1 MNKFLALVLIIVIAT
16 VLRVYQLGANPT
28 ILNRDEAAIAY
39 NALLLKYSG
48 QDEWRQSWP
57 IAFKSF
63 GDYKLP
69 GYIYT
74 LLPFLLIQENE
85 FMVRLPA
92 AIAGILIVLIT
103 YKIGLSLFEKK
114 YALLLSLVI
123 ALSPFAI
130 FYSRMAWEANLGLM
144 WSLLSFYLLFFHQP
158 GKTKFKLHSDIMA
171 VLAVILAI
179 VTYNTPLIYLP
190 IVILLVI
197 LTRVKLSY
205 KEFLPLTIILSGIL
219 IFFLIAFNN
228 LNSQKTGII
237 IFTDPTVWQQYVEY
251 RNSLSS
257 ALVPLFGNKY
267 VYWLKIM
274 INNVIKTLSYK
285 FLVSAG
291 GSHPWH
297 QVPGFGHLYSS
308 IYFLGLGGICL
319 SIIDLIKTAKKGI
332 EQILTDKKFSLL
344 LLLGA
349 GLIPSIITTDSPHAT
364 RSLLFLVIFTVFSV
378 IALKKINYF
387 IKKETLVIALFSLVL
402 VFQAAIYLHAYF
414 VNYPQQQSILKPG
427 YDQAIMKLNH
437 ATNQPVVVQA
447 DGYQYIVTAWYLNI
461 RPTDFF
467 ETVQRQEPDTA
478 GLYYGRKLMNYE
490 FVSSLDNLPENSIIL
505 YWHSQTNSWNYK

>member
-1 MNKFLALVLIIVIAT
+1 
-16 VLRVYQLGANPT
+16 
-28 ILNRDEAAIAY
+28 
-39 NALLLKYSG
+39 
-48 QDEWRQSWP
+48 
-57 IAFKSF
+57 
-63 GDYKLP
+63 LP

-123 ALSPFAI
+123 ALSPLAI

-144 WSLLSFYLLFFHQP
+144 WSLLSLYLLFFHQP

-274 INNVIKTLSYK
+274 INNVMKTLSYK

-297 QVPGFGHLYSS
+297 
-308 IYFLGLGGICL
+308 
-319 SIIDLIKTAKKGI
+319 
-332 EQILTDKKFSLL
+332 
-344 LLLGA
+344 
-349 GLIPSIITTDSPHAT
+349 
-364 RSLLFLVIFTVFSV
+364 
-378 IALKKINYF
+378 
-387 IKKETLVIALFSLVL
+387 
-402 VFQAAIYLHAYF
+402 
-414 VNYPQQQSILKPG
+414 
-427 YDQAIMKLNH
+427 
-437 ATNQPVVVQA
+437 
-447 DGYQYIVTAWYLNI
+447 
-461 RPTDFF
+461 
-467 ETVQRQEPDTA
+467 
-478 GLYYGRKLMNYE
+478 
-490 FVSSLDNLPENSIIL
+490 
-505 YWHSQTNSWNYK
+505 